1 MSLERDLGKMREYIE
16 KQLDL
21 EKEEE
26 YTIDQIS
33 NEEFEEFL
41 QTQSEVENQP
51 EQEAESQPE
60 QEVESQP
67 EPQPKKRAK
76 RRPAKRKREIDKEE
90 QQPLGAAK
98 PDKSELL
105 KKAKFALTD
114 EEAERYYN
122 EVLELDL
129 ENVDAWYGKFLLKSK
144 KYAYIKEELPCD
156 PWYMDKMKPWEFIE
170 QTVQEHIKN
179 RDRLLEDMK
188 KVLDPYSKLPHSDD
202 INVIIKNAANRID
215 NSLARSRIE
224 KGIVLRNPNPR
235 SIDSF
240 LYFTDWTWPAL
251 EALREAARYFRNAWR
266 AAPDQFVACEKCKA
280 KGYTKYSLKSYTR
293 QEKDSFATIN
303 LCFAC
308 RGMGHVRMDNVRTLS
323 SDVDKEL
330 C

>member
-1 MSLERDLGKMREYIE
+1 MSLEHDLGKMREYIK

-26 YTIDQIS
+26 YTIDQMS
-33 NEEFEEFL
+33 DEEFEEFL
-41 QTQSEVENQP
+41 QTLSEVENQP
-51 EQEAESQPE
+51 EQEEESQPEPQQEAEAHPE

-170 QTVQEHIKN
+170 QTVQEHIKT
-179 RDRLLEDMK
+179 RDRLLEELKD
-188 KVLDPYSKLPHSDD
+188 VPDTSSKLPHRYDTLGVIRKNLFERREKWKIKMD
-202 INVIIKNAANRID
+202 IKT
-215 NSLARSRIE
+215 
-224 KGIVLRNPNPR
+224 GIVLQNPDP
-235 SIDSF
+235 SAISPFWD
-240 LYFTDWTWPAL
+240 FTDWTWPAL

-308 RGMGHVRMDNVRTLS
+308 RGMGHVRMDNV
-323 SDVDKEL
+323 
-330 C
+330 

>member
-1 MSLERDLGKMREYIE
+1 MSIEHDLGKMREYIK

-26 YTIDQIS
+26 YTIDQMS
-33 NEEFEEFL
+33 DEEFEEFL
-41 QTQSEVENQP
+41 QTLSEVENQ
-51 EQEAESQPE
+51 EQEAEAQPEPQQEAEAHSE

-76 RRPAKRKREIDKEE
+76 RRPAKRKREVDKEE

-156 PWYMDKMKPWEFIE
+156 PWYRDKMKPWEFIE
-170 QTVQEHIKN
+170 QTVQEHIKT
-179 RDRLLEDMK
+179 RDRLLEELKD
-188 KVLDPYSKLPHSDD
+188 VPDTPSKLPHRYDTLSVIRKNLFERREKWKIKMD
-202 INVIIKNAANRID
+202 IKT
-215 NSLARSRIE
+215 
-224 KGIVLRNPNPR
+224 GIVLQNPDPT
-235 SIDSF
+235 SISSF

-308 RGMGHVRMDNVRTLS
+308 RGMGYVRMDNV
-323 SDVDKEL
+323 
-330 C
+330 